1 MSISYIGST
10 LSIVADT
17 PTTEDVSDYAGLS
30 FVEVGRVVSIGE
42 LGDTSEDIAFDLLKP
57 GRRSHVNGVKDL
69 GEIPVTIEYARD
81 DAGLT
86 ILEAAANGNT
96 THSFKITDSDGDD
109 YYFQGLI
116 ANLRDFERTANQ
128 YKGLTFVI
136 RGQTGVTKADGSP

>member
-10 LSIVADT
+10 LSVVASA
-17 PTTEDVSDYAGLS
+17 PSAEDASGYEALS
-30 FVEVGRVVSIGE
+30 FTEVGRVVSIGE

-69 GEIPVTIEYARD
+69 GEVSVTVEYDRA

-96 THSFKITDSDGDD
+96 THSFKVTDSDGDD
-109 YYFQGLI
+109 YYFQGI
-116 ANLRDFERTANQ
+116 VANLRDFERTANQ

-136 RGQTGVTKADGSP
+136 RGQTGVTKTDGS

>member
-10 LSIVADT
+10 LAVVAAE
-17 PTTEDVSDYAGLS
+17 PSAEDQSGYEALS
-30 FVEVGRVVSIGE
+30 FSTIGRVVSIGE
-42 LGDTSEDIAFDLLKP
+42 LGDQSEDIAFDLLQP

-69 GEIPVTIEYARD
+69 GEIPVTIEYNRS

-96 THSFKITDSDGDD
+96 THSFRVTDTDGDD
-109 YYFQGLI
+109 YYFQGLV

-128 YKGLTFVI
+128 YKGLTFII
-136 RGQTGVTKADGSP
+136 RGQTGVTKVDGA

>member
-17 PTTEDVSDYAGLS
+17 PTTEDVSGYTALS
-30 FVEVGRVVSIGE
+30 FVEVGKVVSIGE

-69 GEIPVTIEYARD
+69 GEVAVTIEYDRD
-81 DAGLT
+81 DAGLA
-86 ILEAAANGNT
+86 ILEAANNGNT
-96 THSFKITDSDGDD
+96 THSFVVTDADGDD
-109 YYFQGLI
+109 YYFQGLV
-116 ANLRDFERTANQ
+116 ANVRDFERTANQ

-136 RGQTGVTKADGSP
+136 RGQTGVTKADGT

>member
-10 LSIVADT
+10 LAIVAAT
-17 PTTEDVSDYAGLS
+17 PSAEDQSGYEALS
-30 FVEVGRVVSIGE
+30 FTPVGRVVSIGE
-42 LGDTSEDIAFDLLKP
+42 LGDTSEDIAFDLLQP

-69 GEIPVTIEYARD
+69 GEVPVTLEYLRS

-86 ILEAAANGNT
+86 ILESAANGNT
-96 THSFKITDSDGDD
+96 THSFRVTDSDGDD

-136 RGQTGVTKADGSP
+136 RGQTGVTKVDGA

>member
-10 LSIVADT
+10 LSVVAAEPAAET
-17 PTTEDVSDYAGLS
+17 ASGYTALS
-30 FVEVGRVVSIGE
+30 FVEVGRVISIGE

-69 GEIPVTIEYARD
+69 GEINVVFEYDRD

-86 ILEAAANGNT
+86 ILEAGNNGNT
-96 THSFKITDSDGDD
+96 THSFVVTDTDGDD

-116 ANLRDFERTANQ
+116 ANLRDSERTANT
-128 YKGLTFVI
+128 YKGGTFVI
-136 RGQTGVTKADGSP
+136 RGQSGITKVDGV